1 MTPNNRLG
9 TLSAMTLRTMVTDR
23 DLEIL
28 RLLRAHRF
36 LTTRQIQRLSFW
48 GHATAS
54 AAIRSCVRVL
64 TRLEGR
70 ALIFKLN
77 RQIGGIHAGSGS
89 YVWGLDD
96 AGDRLMRADASVSNG
111 KRQRTFDP
119 SQMFLAHT
127 LAIAEARVMLEEAA
141 RENLIEL
148 IEVTTEPK
156 NWRTFPGKSLTVQIL
171 KPDLHAITA
180 TGEFEDHWFIEIDN
194 GTESLPTVLNK
205 CVVYQQYYETGREQ
219 SAAGVFPKV
228 VWVMSDSRRRTRLTE
243 AIDADRRLAE
253 RLFCAIGPDHFVDLV
268 AGKVT
273 PVSGR
278 VKTIPQHQTS
288 GLLGATELSS
298 GGHLESE
305 PLATPILAS
314 KGREVTP

>member
-1 MTPNNRLG
+1 MTPKNRLG
-9 TLSAMTLRTMVTDR
+9 TLSVATLRSIVTDR
-23 DLEIL
+23 DMEIL
-28 RLLRAHRF
+28 RLIRVHRF

-64 TRLEGR
+64 TRLESR

-96 AGDRLMRADASVSNG
+96 AGDRLMRADAGIAST
-111 KRQRTFDP
+111 KRQRAIDP
-119 SQMFLAHT
+119 SQMFLTHT
-127 LAIAEARVMLEEAA
+127 LAIAEARVILEEAA
-141 RENLIEL
+141 RDDLIEL
-148 IEVTTEPK
+148 LAVTTEPS
-156 NWRTFPGKSLTVQIL
+156 NWRTFQGRSSVVHML

-205 CVVYQQYYETGREQ
+205 CVVYQRYFETGREQ
-219 SAAGVFPKV
+219 AATGVFPKV
-228 VWVMSDSRRRTRLTE
+228 VWVMADARRRTRI
-243 AIDADRRLAE
+243 ADAVEVDRRLEA
-253 RLFCAIGPDHFVDLV
+253 RLFCAVAPDQFVDLV
-268 AGKVT
+268 RGKVT
-273 PVSGR
+273 PVSAR

-288 GLLGATELSS
+288 GLDGATELSS
-298 GGHLESE
+298 GGQLESE
-305 PLATPILAS
+305 PLAAPKLAS
-314 KGREVTP
+314 NGREVTP